1 MTTTIENNANWSEQ
15 FSEYLEYMDSWF
27 NDKLSLSI
35 ISRYKGAGEFFDNVY
50 PIYESSTKSETIREI
65 EGFSTDESLVGLFLE
80 RKDEII
86 AMLNNYT
93 KESSTKSTVDNLMK
107 YSGMSD
113 VEVEG
118 VIDSEGNIKPDEV
131 INHPQ
136 LMIALALS
144 VVSKYSV
151 EYCEWRRRLLDRAGD
166 DAAYL
171 CAMEDMEVEILEE
184 KYPMAVGGFE
194 TIVMQ
199 RLVINKELGLYVND
213 SGVVTTKDG
222 TIIEGLDN
230 LYAIASYKVG
240 QSNEIA

>member
-1 MTTTIENNANWSEQ
+1 M
-15 FSEYLEYMDSWF
+15 
-27 NDKLSLSI
+27 
-35 ISRYKGAGEFFDNVY
+35 R
-50 PIYESSTKSETIREI
+50 
-65 EGFSTDESLVGLFLE
+65 
-80 RKDEII
+80 
-86 AMLNNYT
+86 
-93 KESSTKSTVDNLMK
+93 
-107 YSGMSD
+107 D
-113 VEVEG
+113 VEVKG

-151 EYCEWRRRLLDRAGD
+151 EYCAWRRRLLDRAGD

-184 KYPMAVGGFE
+184 KYPMAVDGFE
-194 TIVMQ
+194 TTVMQ
-199 RLVINKELGLYVND
+199 RLVINNELDLYIND

-230 LYAIASYKVG
+230 LYAIDSYKVG